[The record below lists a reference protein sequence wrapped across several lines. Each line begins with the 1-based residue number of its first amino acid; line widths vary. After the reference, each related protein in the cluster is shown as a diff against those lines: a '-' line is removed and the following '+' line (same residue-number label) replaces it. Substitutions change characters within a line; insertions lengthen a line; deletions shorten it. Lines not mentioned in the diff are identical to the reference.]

1 MQFTNLGKNDTHK
14 KFLTLKHLST
24 SCGILRSN
32 HCSLNYFSHLCY
44 WALLSLHRHSSKSM
58 YINTAHR
65 SCHTGTWLIDKQ
77 KLPITPAAQD
87 VVNYITEGAYLP
99 CHTGLT
105 SPTYYSYVIIIFNLI
120 EQPSTSSWS

>member
-1 MQFTNLGKNDTHK
+1 
-14 KFLTLKHLST
+14 
-24 SCGILRSN
+24 
-32 HCSLNYFSHLCY
+32 
-44 WALLSLHRHSSKSM
+44 M

-105 SPTYYSYVIIIFNLI
+105 SYFLTTRTLLS
-120 EQPSTSSWS
+120 